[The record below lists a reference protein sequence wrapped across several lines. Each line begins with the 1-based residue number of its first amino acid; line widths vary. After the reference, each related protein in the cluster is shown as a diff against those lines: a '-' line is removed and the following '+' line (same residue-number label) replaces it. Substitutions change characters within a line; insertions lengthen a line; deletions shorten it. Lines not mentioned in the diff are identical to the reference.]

1 MTFNDYVIRLELK
14 LLRKNCDQGKRILE
28 GINVCIKKSRVVE
41 NVGREIVKCHWF
53 DERAMK

>member
-1 MTFNDYVIRLELK
+1 MWLDLNWNCYAKIVIREK
-14 LLRKNCDQGKRILE
+14 ETLE